1 MIWTRSNI
9 LHDFSGCSAPILG
22 FFFFLRFV
30 CSLAFQRHISNCST
44 VKIREAMAKI
54 VREVKNDG
62 GGKYCM
68 EREAGGGRSA
78 DPGEASFY
86 THTHS

>member
-1 MIWTRSNI
+1 MIWTCSNI
-9 LHDFSGCSAPILG
+9 LRDFSGCSALILDSLD
-22 FFFFLRFV
+22 FLRFV
-30 CSLAFQRHISNCST
+30 CSLAFHRCISNCST
-44 VKIREAMAKI
+44 VKIREATAKI
-54 VREVKNDG
+54 VREVENDG
-62 GGKYCM
+62 GGEYCM